1 MIPRIVVTENQ
12 LKEVFGE
19 KFSLAAVKQNRKL
32 LKLLKNYL
40 YHNGFERTLANGNNS
55 FTFDLA
61 PKAAYRRADG
71 VVDSSPRVSAPE
83 RLDAVWRASG
93 RASMDAR
100 LHSPD
105 GGLNHILT
113 VMQRQGER
121 EQ

>member
-1 MIPRIVVTENQ
+1 MIPYLTVTENQ
-12 LKEVFGE
+12 LKATFGE
-19 KFSLAAVKQNRKL
+19 KFSLAAVKRDRKL

-40 YHNGFERTLANGNNS
+40 YHIGFERTLPNGNNS

-83 RLDAVWRASG
+83 RLDASWRASG
-93 RASMDAR
+93 KASLTAR
-100 LHSPD
+100 LLSRD
-105 GGLNHILT
+105 GTLNHILT

-121 EQ
+121 E